1 MTNLYSLLPLS
12 AIGAYAFS
20 KFFSRDPHRN
30 IPPGDDIVSPADG
43 KVYDISDN
51 NVSIVIGIDNVHMIR
66 APLSGTIESITSVPG
81 DTIACITTCP
91 STNRHKR
98 VTISTDEGDID
109 VLLIHGRITKKI
121 ELLVSPGQSVEKGAR
136 IGRILLGS
144 GSQVT
149 IPPSYEIAVS
159 PGTRVFA
166 GSSTIA
172 RRQ

>member
-1 MTNLYSLLPLS
+1 MSSIYTLLPFS

-20 KFFSRDPHRN
+20 KFFGRDPHRN

-51 NVSIVIGIDNVHMIR
+51 IVKIVIGIQDVHVIR
-66 APLSGTIESITSVPG
+66 APISGTIDSITSVPG
-81 DTIACITTCP
+81 DTIACISTCP
-91 STNRHKR
+91 RSNRHQR
-98 VTISTDEGDID
+98 ITISTYAGDID
-109 VLLIHGRITKKI
+109 VLLIHGRITKRI

-136 IGRILLGS
+136 LGRILLGS

-149 IPPSYEIAVS
+149 IPSSYEITVS

-166 GSSTIA
+166 GSSVIA
-172 RRQ
+172 TRR